1 MDLGFNYLTTIVF
14 LPVVGLVIIAL
25 LPKPQPKTIK
35 LVALAFAL
43 ASFALSLA
51 VFCLFDRS
59 AGAIGQIQFEEKL
72 SWIPAI
78 NAFYHL
84 GVDGL
89 SLPLV
94 ILMTFLGVLAVL
106 VSWNIQLRPKEYF
119 IWLL

>member
-1 MDLGFNYLTTIVF
+1 MDFTYLTAILF
-14 LPVVGLVIIAL
+14 LPVVGIIVIAL
-25 LPKPQPKTIK
+25 LREPQPKTVR
-35 LVALAFAL
+35 LTALAFTL
-43 ASFALSLA
+43 ASFALSIV

-59 AGAIGQIQFEEKL
+59 GAAIGQMQFEEKI

-89 SLPLV
+89 SLPMV

-106 VSWNIQLRPKEYF
+106 VSWKVELNSPTIFEV
-119 IWLL
+119 